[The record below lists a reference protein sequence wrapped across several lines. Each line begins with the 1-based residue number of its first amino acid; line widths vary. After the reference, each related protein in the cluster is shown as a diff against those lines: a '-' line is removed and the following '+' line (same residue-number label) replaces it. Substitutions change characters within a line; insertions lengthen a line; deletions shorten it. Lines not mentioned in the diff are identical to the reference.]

1 VRSKVKV
8 YEVLDDCDTL
18 KTDLKHNKGKAVSA
32 IIRGSKL
39 KSNSVSDEDSEIKKE
54 TNTVMG

>member
-1 VRSKVKV
+1 MKV
-8 YEVLDDCDTL
+8 YEVLDDRDVL
-18 KTDLKHNKGKAVSA
+18 KIEIKHNKGKAVAA